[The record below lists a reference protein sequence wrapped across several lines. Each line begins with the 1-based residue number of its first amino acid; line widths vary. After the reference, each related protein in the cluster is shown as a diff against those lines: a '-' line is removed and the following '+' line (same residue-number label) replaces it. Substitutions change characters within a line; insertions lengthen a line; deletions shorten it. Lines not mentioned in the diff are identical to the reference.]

1 MIRVSMK
8 MKFLFSAKKFFTGS
22 RNFSHNSH
30 AVVIFRLW
38 NFSLIFFL
46 CLFVE
51 NFNISYRIVAFYY

>member
-22 RNFSHNSH
+22 RNFSHNSR

-38 NFSLIFFL
+38 NFSLIFFS
-46 CLFVE
+46 LFVCRK
-51 NFNISYRIVAFYY
+51 F

>member
-22 RNFSHNSH
+22 RNFSHNSR

-38 NFSLIFFL
+38 NFSLISFFFV
-46 CLFVE
+46 CLWKTL
-51 NFNISYRIVAFYY
+51 IYRIVS